1 MKRHFE
7 MYGTQFHLNENR
19 SGISRHNKEFFNRYK
34 LLYFNGERWI
44 ELTGVSSKS
53 EAIEWIMDNKIYF
66 KK

>member
-7 MYGTQFHLNENR
+7 MYGTQFHLNEKR
-19 SGISRHNKEFFNRYK
+19 SGASRHNKEFFSRYK

-44 ELTGVSSKS
+44 EITGVNSKS
-53 EAIEWIMDNKIYF
+53 EAIEWIMDNKIHF